1 MRFFFQSKPR
11 FAGTLAALAFVA
23 GLAACGSTPETTTSP
38 EATEDAG
45 EVASDGET
53 IDVVASYSVLCNM
66 VEQVAAGVFEPNCL
80 ISYDQDPHTYE
91 AKPSDRQAIEEA
103 DAVFYGGMNFE
114 PSIIEMA
121 QATTT
126 PAPKVAVHD
135 EAVQDVIEIDEEGE
149 VEPDPHIWHDVENGI
164 RMVEVIEQT
173 LVEID
178 PNNADIYTSNADALA
193 TKLERLDTWIPEQ
206 IATIPEN
213 QRRLITTHD
222 AMSYYARAYGLKV
235 EGTLLGISTDE
246 QPTAAQ
252 VKSLSEG
259 IKTIGVPVLFAELTA
274 NDKVLQTVA
283 NEAGVNIS
291 KDVLIAD
298 GLGKKD
304 TPSGTY
310 QGMLVYNTCTI
321 VTGLG
326 GTCSDWR
333 GDKNYQSK
341 VGQAFQGVELKKIE
355 G

>member
-1 MRFFFQSKPR
+1 MSFFFQSRPR
-11 FAGTLAALAFVA
+11 FASTFAALALVA
-23 GLAACGSTPETTTSP
+23 GLAACGSTPETTTST
-38 EATEDAG
+38 EATEG
-45 EVASDGET
+45 DGET
-53 IDVVASYSVLCNM
+53 IKVVASYSVICDM
-66 VEQVAAGVFEPNCL
+66 VEQVAKGVFEPDCL

-91 AKPSDRQAIEEA
+91 AKSSDRQAIEQA

-121 QATTT
+121 EATTT

-135 EAVQDVIEIDEEGE
+135 EAVQDVIEIEEEGE
-149 VEPDPHIWHDVENGI
+149 VEPDPHVWHDVENGT
-164 RMVEVIEQT
+164 RMVELIEQT

-178 PNNADIYTSNADALA
+178 PDNAETYASNADAL
-193 TKLERLDTWIPEQ
+193 TNKLEQLNAWIPEQ

-213 QRRLITTHD
+213 KRRLITTHD

-235 EGTLLGISTDE
+235 EGTLLGVSTDE

-283 NEAGVNIS
+283 NEAGVTIS
-291 KDVLIAD
+291 EDVLIAD
-298 GLGKKD
+298 GIGEKD

-321 VTGLG
+321 VNGLG
-326 GTCSDWR
+326 GTCSE
-333 GDKNYQSK
+333 
-341 VGQAFQGVELKKIE
+341 FE
-355 G
+355 